1 MTGWL
6 GLARAPFL
14 EEVTAS
20 GTAKVTNLCSN
31 LAALTSLLLT
41 GDVLWLLGLP
51 AGLCAMIGAQLGSR
65 LTLKKG
71 SRFVRGMMLCVLF
84 LLLAKMITDM
94 LQ

>member
-1 MTGWL
+1 MQQSGGPYQPAFDRGCIVAA
-6 GLARAPFL
+6 GLASRA
-14 EEVTAS
+14 VRHDR
-20 GTAKVTNLCSN
+20 G
-31 LAALTSLLLT
+31 
-41 GDVLWLLGLP
+41 
-51 AGLCAMIGAQLGSR
+51 QLGSR